1 LLAGRISVY
10 CASQGRLEASA
21 LVAINERRQH
31 DSACLR
37 AGGTHPAGQARLG
50 DAEQVRL
57 AGPRAWRHAQV
68 SSSAVQHRESRGVS
82 APEARPCVYLAT
94 SSSPAHSRLSG
105 FFSGSLT
112 ALACTRSAAVSPR
125 RVAVRFMLRER
136 SAVTTRLVQPLDS
149 LSALHVAHDGVHRV
163 RRDDAHAAAARARQY
178 QGTRRVNAARI
189 HAASPVG
196 AARTAPSAWPRG
208 VDAVADSRSRVT
220 ARGMLAKAE
229 RWRGGGAFARGAPSQ
244 RCYRL
249 VQAPRVAA
257 VRLHGVKGGASL
269 RRRPRGAL
277 VQPERR
283 AAARRWHIRLQCRVE
298 AAAPHL
304 AARDRAPLIRD
315 GASLHAQRARA
326 AKARQGRGGCERRG
340 ALMPGAR
347 PGQAQA
353 RRVTRRQHAHA
364 RARHT
369 TCNAPGARWQVTRS

>member
-1 LLAGRISVY
+1 M
-10 CASQGRLEASA
+10 
-21 LVAINERRQH
+21 
-31 DSACLR
+31 
-37 AGGTHPAGQARLG
+37 
-50 DAEQVRL
+50 
-57 AGPRAWRHAQV
+57 
-68 SSSAVQHRESRGVS
+68 
-82 APEARPCVYLAT
+82 YLAT

-229 RWRGGGAFARGAPSQ
+229 RRRGGGAFARGAPSQ

-298 AAAPHL
+298 AAAAHL
-304 AARDRAPLIRD
+304 AA
-315 GASLHAQRARA
+315 
-326 AKARQGRGGCERRG
+326 
-340 ALMPGAR
+340 
-347 PGQAQA
+347 
-353 RRVTRRQHAHA
+353 
-364 RARHT
+364 
-369 TCNAPGARWQVTRS
+369 